1 MGKSNLNSE
10 KSNNVQSYSRSPFEE
25 IALAISGGGFRAAAF
40 GLGTMMYL
48 NRLNFKNQTLL
59 SRVKFMSSA
68 SGGTIP
74 VLFYSL
80 SLYKGESF
88 EEFKT
93 RILSFMKG
101 EQILNKAIQ
110 ILGNDADWVNNPK
123 TRNLINAFSKV
134 YSEELESKKWN
145 IIWEISTSSH
155 LKEVCLNSTEF
166 YSGLSF
172 RFQNKEKGTNNVIG
186 NRSVTLKE
194 NETVKNIRLGDLLA
208 ASSCFPIG
216 FEPLIFPNDFS
227 ENEVKAKILLESVT
241 FTEADGDKVKGS
253 SFGLMDGGVVDN
265 QGLDSMMKAFDRRN
279 KKPFSPGEIKPF
291 DLMIVADVSNR
302 MIQSYDTKTSEFEN
316 SDSLNSYHKIGKS
329 LLWVGFIGI
338 IFSCLSIFL
347 NFSKT
352 AGLLLVL
359 PSVLITVIGV
369 KYRSIIA
376 RLSKWFVEVASRD
389 PNLPLDLILRY
400 VQYFT
405 RLKLSTLSGLINSR
419 LSSTVTMTSGVFLK
433 RIRSLIFD
441 KFYEDEDYD
450 FRRVSSF
457 VYSLSSTYYKSP
469 EKIREMTKT
478 KEIEKYHPSTEMMKV
493 AEQARTFS
501 TTLWFTD
508 DDNKNDVLK
517 SILATAQFTLCN
529 SLLNYFVELEKEVDI
544 FTKLESKVELLKL
557 KENLLLDWE
566 DFKKNPFFLAS

>member
-1 MGKSNLNSE
+1 MGESNLNSE
-10 KSNNVQSYSRSPFEE
+10 KFKNILSYSQSPFEE
-25 IALAISGGGFRAAAF
+25 IALSISGGGFRAAAY

-59 SRVKFMSSA
+59 KRVKFMSSA

-80 SLYKGESF
+80 SLYRVESF
-88 EEFKT
+88 EAFKT
-93 RILSFMKG
+93 RILTFMNG

-110 ILGNDADWVNNPK
+110 ILGNDDIWVNNPK

-134 YSEELESKKWN
+134 YSEELENENWN
-145 IIWEISTSSH
+145 IIWDISATSH
-155 LKEVCLNSTEF
+155 LKEVCINSTEF

-172 RFQNKEKGTNNVIG
+172 RFQNKEKGTNNLIG

-194 NETVKNIRLGDLLA
+194 NYSIKNLKLGDLLA

-216 FEPLIFPNDFS
+216 FEPLIFPNDFA

-241 FTEADGDKVKGS
+241 FTEADGDKVKGTT
-253 SFGLMDGGVVDN
+253 FGLMDGGVVDN

-279 KKPFSPGEIKPF
+279 TKNILSDGKKPF

-302 MIQSYDTKTSEFEN
+302 LINSYDTKTSEFKN
-316 SDSLNSYHKIGKS
+316 SDSLSLYHRIGKS
-329 LLWVGFIGI
+329 LFWIGLVGIVFSGI
-338 IFSCLSIFL
+338 SIFFNL
-347 NFSKT
+347 SKT
-352 AGLLLVL
+352 IGLLLIL
-359 PSVLITVIGV
+359 PSVLVIIVGM
-369 KYRSIIA
+369 KYRSIIT
-376 RLSKWFVEVASRD
+376 RLSTWFFEVASKD

-419 LSSTVTMTSGVFLK
+419 LSSTVIMTSGVFLK

-441 KFYEDEDYD
+441 KFYEDKDYD

-457 VYSLSSTYYKSP
+457 VYSLSETYYKSP

-478 KEIEKYHPSTEMMKV
+478 KEVEKYHPSPEMMKV
-493 AEQARTFS
+493 AEHARTFS
-501 TTLWFTD
+501 TTLWFTN
-508 DDNKNDVLK
+508 DDNEKEVLK
-517 SILATAQFTLCN
+517 SILATAQFTLCH
-529 SLLNYFVELEKEVDI
+529 SLLNYFVELEKEVEV

-557 KENLLLDWE
+557 KEKLLSDWE
-566 DFKKNPFFLAS
+566 ELNKNPLFLTS